1 MREVLACEVKGCHT
15 SFSAWTDLREKV
27 SSSPGVMASQPVQHG
42 SVAAGRLSSV
52 ELRIQ
57 DTKISVSLGVG
68 GGKKAFYKMETA
80 SEKFLLGS

>member
-1 MREVLACEVKGCHT
+1 
-15 SFSAWTDLREKV
+15 
-27 SSSPGVMASQPVQHG
+27 MASQPAQHG

-57 DTKISVSLGVG
+57 DTKISVSLRVG

>member
-1 MREVLACEVKGCHT
+1 
-15 SFSAWTDLREKV
+15 
-27 SSSPGVMASQPVQHG
+27 MASQPVQHG

-57 DTKISVSLGVG
+57 DTKIWVSLRVG
-68 GGKKAFYKMETA
+68 GGKKVFYKMETA